1 MNAKTY
7 PIYKRIAMLLAWQ
20 ARICGNTVYECQ
32 PSAELRQIMKDFAPS
47 GSGIDCGTTL
57 ASDSTAQKLIFDV
70 SFHHMD
76 KMGGYDGW
84 TEHKVIVT
92 PSLAMDYDLRITGKN
107 RNDIKTYLY
116 DVYSGF
122 LSQQIRYNAESK
134 RMECVQ

>member
-1 MNAKTY
+1 MNHETY
-7 PIYKRIAMLLAWQ
+7 PIYKRIAILLEWQ
-20 ARICGNTVYECQ
+20 ARIDGNAYECQ

-76 KMGGYDGW
+76 QMGGYDGW

-92 PSLAMDYDLRITGKN
+92 PSMAMDYDLRITGKN
-107 RNDIKTYLY
+107 RKDIKTYLY
-116 DVYSGF
+116 DVYSDF
-122 LSQQIRYNAESK
+122 LSQKIRYNSAAK